1 MRTRVTFGLTLAGIA
16 ALAAAGAWLTD
27 DPGGALDDPRT
38 STLVPGPEG
47 SQALHETLAELG
59 IPVQRR
65 RSAFFDLGED
75 EGRIGALAVLAPPID
90 LLSDELAEVVGY
102 LRSGGALIVA
112 GDGGGIT
119 ACLGFESPRADG
131 GIIWDGAPA
140 GIGRQYRVRAAASG
154 GRLPLTRRVVRPIEH
169 DDDVERA
176 REAAR
181 ERAGCDLLVPWAADT
196 LLRTLDG
203 RVVALSLA
211 YRGDG
216 RVLLVADPVFFR
228 NRAWR
233 ETDVAHFMIPLLV
246 PARRGALVWD
256 EFHQGF
262 GSAESGATQALREWL
277 RSSPAGWALLQL
289 AAVAL
294 VWILVSAVRFGP
306 ALSVIERRRR
316 SPLEHV
322 DALAAGL
329 EGAAGTDT
337 AVALIVSG
345 LRRRLSRAGHA
356 GPADLAGWLAS
367 LQLVLPTARGRAAAR
382 RLEHL
387 LNERGGDERVL
398 ATAQAVEDVWQD
410 LRPARHPARF

>member
-1 MRTRVTFGLTLAGIA
+1 MRTRVAFVLTLAGVA

-27 DPGGALDDPRT
+27 DPVGAIDDPRT
-38 STLVPGPEG
+38 STLVPGPDG

-59 IPVQRR
+59 VPVQRR
-65 RSAFFDLGED
+65 RSALFDLVRG
-75 EGRIGALAVLAPPID
+75 EGRIGALAVLAPPIE
-90 LLSDELAEVVGY
+90 LLSTELTEVVQY
-102 LRSGGALIVA
+102 VRAGGALIVA

-119 ACLGFESPRADG
+119 ECLGFESPRADG
-131 GIIWDGAPA
+131 GIIFDGAPP
-140 GIGRQYRVRAAASG
+140 GIGRQYRVRAAAQG
-154 GRLPLTRRVVRPIEH
+154 GRLPLTRRVVRPVEP
-169 DDDVERA
+169 DDE
-176 REAAR
+176 R
-181 ERAGCDLLVPWAADT
+181 ERAGERVRQAAGCQLLAPRSADT
-196 LLRTLDG
+196 LLRTMDG
-203 RVVALSLA
+203 RVVALSLTF
-211 YRGDG
+211 RGDG
-216 RVLLVADPVFFR
+216 RVLLVADPVYFR

-233 ETDVAHFMIPLLV
+233 ETDVAHFMVPLLV
-246 PARRGALVWD
+246 PARHGPLVWD

-262 GSAESGATQALREWL
+262 GASESGATQALREWL
-277 RSSPAGWALLQL
+277 RGSPAGWALLQL

-316 SPLEHV
+316 SALEHV
-322 DALAAGL
+322 EALAAGL

-337 AVALIVSG
+337 AVSLIVSG

-382 RLEHL
+382 RLQHL
-387 LNERGGDERVL
+387 INERGGDERVL